1 MELIL
6 ASSSPRRKE
15 LLELIGIKPEIVIP
29 KVNEKRNP
37 HESFPEFLRRI
48 TLSKAQSVFKE
59 HYYDS
64 VVISADTIVIL
75 NKRLIGKPANRED
88 AFLMLKDLSDRKH
101 EVWTGICLLFK
112 GKTWFKVSRTN
123 VYFDKISE
131 SEIEY
136 YLDHEN
142 YMDKAGAYA
151 IQGRASVFVK
161 RIEGCYFN
169 VMGFPLHLFKK
180 MLQTIESDFSPN

>member
-29 KVNEKRNP
+29 GIDEKIKSS
-37 HESFPEFLRRI
+37 ESLSEFLRRI
-48 TLSKAQSVFKE
+48 TLGKAQSVFE
-59 HYYDS
+59 QRFFNS

-75 NKRLIGKPANRED
+75 EKRLIGKPENREG
-88 AFLMLKDLSDRKH
+88 AFIMLKDLSNKMH
-101 EVWTGICLLFK
+101 EVWTGLSLLYR
-112 GKTWFKVSRTN
+112 GKTWFDISRTK
-123 VYFDKISE
+123 VYFDHIPE
-131 SEIEY
+131 AEIEY
-136 YLDHEN
+136 YLDREH

-161 RIEGCYFN
+161 KIEGCFFN

-180 MLQTIESDFSPN
+180 MLKVIDPDFCSN

>member
-15 LLELIGIKPEIVIP
+15 LLELIGIKPEILIP
-29 KVNEKRNP
+29 AVNEKLESN
-37 HESFPEFLRRI
+37 ESFSEFLERI
-48 TLSKAQSVFKE
+48 TFAKGQSVFENK
-59 HYYDS
+59 YFNS
-64 VVISADTIVIL
+64 IIISADTIVIL
-75 NKRLIGKPANRED
+75 ENRLIGKPVNREN
-88 AFLMLKDLSDRKH
+88 AFVILKNLSNKMH
-101 EVWTGICLLFK
+101 EVWTGLSILNE
-112 GKTWFKVSRTN
+112 GKTWFRLSRTK
-123 VYFDKISE
+123 VYFDNITD

-136 YLDHEN
+136 YLNSEN

-161 RIEGCYFN
+161 KIEGCFFN

-180 MLQTIESDFSPN
+180 MLKMVKPDFYGI